1 MRLREL
7 YRRLDES
14 PIPDTNLPDNV
25 RHTLPHTVIF
35 PDMDGYYE
43 FYKFVVA
50 MAAHPELDN
59 AFYKARPLR
68 DVPIAVAY
76 TPQEFEMI
84 KAVAERLGKKWEEVA
99 YNGSKEQP
107 GINSVS
113 PVMKF
118 HMTESHMDIMKA
130 LLEAMDKNE
139 D

>member
-1 MRLREL
+1 MRIFDL
-7 YRRLDES
+7 YES
-14 PIPDTNLPDNV
+14 PIPETNIPDGV

-35 PDMDGYYE
+35 PEMDSYYE

-50 MAAHPELDN
+50 MASHPELDK
-59 AFYKARPLR
+59 AFYKDRPLR

-76 TPQEFEMI
+76 TPVEFEMI
-84 KAVAERLGKKWEEVA
+84 KAVAERLGKKWEEIA
-99 YNGSKEQP
+99 YDGSKEQP

-118 HMTESHMDIMKA
+118 NMTESHIDIMKA
-130 LLEAMDKNE
+130 LLEAIDNYE

>member
-7 YRRLDES
+7 YES
-14 PIPDTNLPDNV
+14 PVPETNLPDGV

-50 MAAHPELDN
+50 MGSHPEISDD
-59 AFYKARPLR
+59 FYKSRPLR
-68 DVPIAVAY
+68 DVPIAIAY
-76 TPQEFEMI
+76 TEQEFEMI

-99 YNGSKEQP
+99 YKKSQEQP
-107 GINSVS
+107 GVNTVS

-118 HMTESHMDIMKA
+118 KMTESHFDIMRA
-130 LLEAMDKNE
+130 LFKTIEE
-139 D
+139 